1 MSDRPR
7 LPDMRT
13 RYCEVGI
20 RLPREQARP
29 PANTLGFCFPSLLT
43 SSSKACATGAKVF
56 LGMKRGQ
63 GFLFLRSCL
72 LLFVYGTMVS
82 DFFGCCQHPFFTVV
96 CRYCS
101 WVIYY
106 NYASVRDA
114 RTRTVVHHPRVGTR
128 LHSRGVVWVVY
139 NAGVRR
145 GKWADKVE

>member
-7 LPDMRT
+7 LPDMRA

-29 PANTLGFCFPSLLT
+29 PANSLGFWFPSLLT

-63 GFLFLRSCL
+63 GFLFLRSCI
-72 LLFVYGTMVS
+72 LLFSTVRWSVISS
-82 DFFGCCQHPFFTVV
+82 DVANTLFSRLFAVLIPGLFT
-96 CRYCS
+96 
-101 WVIYY
+101 YY
-106 NYASVRDA
+106 KYASVRDA

-128 LHSRGVVWVVY
+128 LHSRG
-139 NAGVRR
+139 GSL
-145 GKWADKVE
+145 